1 MKKNYNK
8 EAKRFFKSFSLKDKS
23 DVRELKNQISVI
35 KYDVQV
41 KNLDEYQYREWQAQK
56 KLVPK
61 YEAKIAKVE
70 KRKKF

>member
-1 MKKNYNK
+1 MEKRNYNK

-41 KNLDEYQYREWQAQK
+41 NNLDEDQYKEWQAQK

-61 YEAKIAKVE
+61 YEAKIQ
-70 KRKKF
+70 KRNKF